1 MKHAAL
7 AARDNALW
15 CDAVCRAQG
24 LLGRLER
31 DAWTSRVR
39 TPEFYPDAVTLV
51 ADVEPT
57 ALLARIDD
65 GPGASIKD
73 SFRSL
78 DLAPYGYAVLFE
90 ASWIAREPSAPPV
103 PALRW
108 QVVTDAAGLA
118 AFARAW
124 SGDPVDHGTGDASPF
139 RPGLLADPSIA
150 LLAGSIGDGAV
161 VAGAVLTLG
170 DGTVGISN
178 LFAAHGYEDEAWA
191 GALYGA
197 AERRPGTVQ
206 VGYETG
212 VELEHALRN
221 GFRVT
226 GELRVWF
233 KN

>member
-1 MKHAAL
+1 MKHVAL
-7 AARDNALW
+7 AVRDNALW
-15 CDAVCRAQG
+15 CDAVCRAHG
-24 LLGRLER
+24 LLGRLEP

-78 DLAPYGYAVLFE
+78 DLAPYGYVVLFE
-90 ASWIAREPSAPPV
+90 ASWIAREPHPPPA

-108 QVVTDAAGLA
+108 QAVTDETGLA

-124 SGDPVDHGTGDASPF
+124 SGDPVDHGAGDASPF
-139 RPGLLADPSIA
+139 RPGLLADRSIV

-170 DGTVGISN
+170 DATVGISN
-178 LFAAHGYEDEAWA
+178 LFAAPGYEDEAWA
-191 GALYGA
+191 GALHGA
-197 AERRPGTVQ
+197 AERRPAAVQ

-212 VELEHALRN
+212 VELERALRH
-221 GFRVT
+221 GFRAI
-226 GELRVWF
+226 GALRVWF